1 MSYTTKSL
9 IIAHSTQFMLQV
21 EFVIVQQM
29 NSADSASCS
38 GAVNNGACYRMY
50 LGIHSVVRDIVLSL
64 LLHSNIIYFPLRRRR
79 RMHLEEIRRNIERT
93 HPTIMRRRIS
103 NCHD

>member
-9 IIAHSTQFMLQV
+9 IIAHSTQFMPQV
-21 EFVIVQQM
+21 EFVILQQM

-38 GAVNNGACYRMY
+38 GAVNTGACYRMY
-50 LGIHSVVRDIVLSL
+50 LGIHSLVGDIVLSL
-64 LLHSNIIYFPLRRRR
+64 LLHSNIIYFPRRR

-93 HPTIMRRRIS
+93 HPTIMRRRIG